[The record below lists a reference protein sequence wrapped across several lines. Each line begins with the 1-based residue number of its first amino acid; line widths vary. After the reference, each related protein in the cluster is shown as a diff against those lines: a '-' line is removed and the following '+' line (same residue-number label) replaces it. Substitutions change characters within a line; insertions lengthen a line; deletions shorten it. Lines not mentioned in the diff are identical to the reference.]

1 MSTRLLLVSL
11 LALVLVPI
19 PVSPALAA
27 DALAADAVV
36 TALPPVALVF
46 TCDVIEPDGW
56 FEMHQEIL
64 DTPPQSQ
71 KALLVTIPTV
81 GRASRAI
88 ILLTPRFSTTIRRTG
103 GSVVM
108 RLLVKGMVSGEYAQQ
123 TLLPFVN
130 TFVETRAESDPR
142 VVTLQYG
149 LAALTAN
156 LVELKLEER

>member
-1 MSTRLLLVSL
+1 
-11 LALVLVPI
+11 
-19 PVSPALAA
+19 
-27 DALAADAVV
+27 
-36 TALPPVALVF
+36 
-46 TCDVIEPDGW
+46 
-56 FEMHQEIL
+56 MHQEIL

-88 ILLTPRFSTTIRRTG
+88 VLLTPRFSTTIRRTG
-103 GSVVM
+103 GSVMM

-156 LVELKLEER
+156 LIELKLEER